1 MENGFS
7 ASASVCAPV
16 AIPTRR
22 RQLVAWLLVA
32 ALVCNVTMLFLPFM
46 DLRVGLVTTPY
57 SLLRSVRMLWES
69 ELYVLAILV
78 VGFSLIFPFGK
89 LGVLAWVCAARQV
102 DARRMRWLAAV
113 ESLGKW
119 SMLDVLLV
127 CLILTLTSG
136 QLLVGAR
143 PLAGI
148 PVFTVAVLLS
158 MTAGELIS
166 AALHRPASPRVVRVP
181 AVAGLWLALA
191 GVALVGTVSLPFLRI
206 NDWLLADRSYSILT
220 LAPAL
225 WAQGA
230 YFTVAITSLFLVIAP
245 AAAWWV
251 SFLWWRRQR
260 RGGDVEASHGLMRL
274 LRRWDMLDVFGLS
287 LAIFLVEGDYLM
299 STEVRW
305 GALFLVAM
313 LALRWAFQL
322 ALDRAFLKE
331 LRAEQVSAD

>member
-1 MENGFS
+1 
-7 ASASVCAPV
+7 
-16 AIPTRR
+16 
-22 RQLVAWLLVA
+22 
-32 ALVCNVTMLFLPFM
+32 
-46 DLRVGLVTTPY
+46 
-57 SLLRSVRMLWES
+57 
-69 ELYVLAILV
+69 
-78 VGFSLIFPFGK
+78 
-89 LGVLAWVCAARQV
+89 
-102 DARRMRWLAAV
+102 
-113 ESLGKW
+113 
-119 SMLDVLLV
+119 
-127 CLILTLTSG
+127 
-136 QLLVGAR
+136 
-143 PLAGI
+143 
-148 PVFTVAVLLS
+148 
-158 MTAGELIS
+158 
-166 AALHRPASPRVVRVP
+166 
-181 AVAGLWLALA
+181 
-191 GVALVGTVSLPFLRI
+191 LRI